1 MQFRRC
7 SAMVNLGYEGYGG
20 AFQMKLKDVMSH
32 EPIVLTYDISAQE
45 AVAVFIEHEIDGA
58 PVVDEDGRVRGLFT
72 KTHVFR
78 MVTQG
83 IDMSTPVKNLMTR
96 EVIVGSPDD
105 ELGHI
110 LTPLVGRLPIVD
122 ETGIV
127 VGMITRSDLA
137 RFFYNLYWDISS
149 KLDTIIDS
157 TYNLIVSVDE
167 QGRIEVFNK
176 SAEKFLGYKAEE
188 VRGRHIMDLFPT
200 SGLMDIVET
209 GKVEPLQKIKLNDR
223 YFISN
228 RSPIVQEG
236 KIIGAVA
243 VMQDISELEN
253 ISKELEYVKELNEEL
268 HAIIESS
275 FDGLFIADGK
285 GTTLRVNKAFER
297 ITGLPRNSMLG
308 RDVMDIQEEG
318 LVSESVSAL
327 VLKNQET
334 VTIIQQTETGKIALV
349 TGSPVFGK
357 DGSIFRIVC
366 NVRDI
371 TELNKL
377 KQELGQARGLREHY
391 ESELQTLRLQYAG
404 TGKMVVNSS
413 KMRELMAMVIR
424 LARVDSTV
432 LITGESGT
440 GKELVAET
448 IHNYSDRKQE
458 PFIKVNCGAIPENL
472 LESELFGYEPGAFTG
487 ARQGGKPGYFELAQ
501 GGTLFLDEIGDL
513 PFNLQ
518 VKLLRVLQAREII
531 RVGGTKPLKIDV
543 RIVAGTH
550 RNLREMVKRRE
561 FREDLYYRLNV
572 VPVNVPPLRERKE
585 EITSLVM
592 HFMRLFNR
600 KYRLTK
606 KISPEVIDIFM
617 QYDWP
622 GNVREL
628 ENLVERLVVITPEDV
643 ITREDLPAQL
653 MGQRRNLSEVSV
665 SGIIPLREA
674 VESVEKQIL
683 EQAYTEYRT
692 TRQMARALQVDAS
705 TVVRKAAKY
714 GISRSKTA
722 GDAIR
727 R

>member
-1 MQFRRC
+1 
-7 SAMVNLGYEGYGG
+7 
-20 AFQMKLKDVMSH
+20 
-32 EPIVLTYDISAQE
+32 
-45 AVAVFIEHEIDGA
+45 
-58 PVVDEDGRVRGLFT
+58 
-72 KTHVFR
+72 
-78 MVTQG
+78 
-83 IDMSTPVKNLMTR
+83 
-96 EVIVGSPDD
+96 
-105 ELGHI
+105 
-110 LTPLVGRLPIVD
+110 
-122 ETGIV
+122 
-127 VGMITRSDLA
+127 
-137 RFFYNLYWDISS
+137 
-149 KLDTIIDS
+149 
-157 TYNLIVSVDE
+157 
-167 QGRIEVFNK
+167 
-176 SAEKFLGYKAEE
+176 
-188 VRGRHIMDLFPT
+188 
-200 SGLMDIVET
+200 
-209 GKVEPLQKIKLNDR
+209 
-223 YFISN
+223 
-228 RSPIVQEG
+228 
-236 KIIGAVA
+236 
-243 VMQDISELEN
+243 
-253 ISKELEYVKELNEEL
+253 
-268 HAIIESS
+268 
-275 FDGLFIADGK
+275 
-285 GTTLRVNKAFER
+285 
-297 ITGLPRNSMLG
+297 
-308 RDVMDIQEEG
+308 
-318 LVSESVSAL
+318 
-327 VLKNQET
+327 
-334 VTIIQQTETGKIALV
+334 
-349 TGSPVFGK
+349 
-357 DGSIFRIVC
+357 
-366 NVRDI
+366 
-371 TELNKL
+371 
-377 KQELGQARGLREHY
+377 
-391 ESELQTLRLQYAG
+391 
-404 TGKMVVNSS
+404 
-413 KMRELMAMVIR
+413 MVIR

>member
-1 MQFRRC
+1 
-7 SAMVNLGYEGYGG
+7 
-20 AFQMKLKDVMSH
+20 MKLKDVMTR
-32 EPIVLTYDISAQE
+32 EPIVLTYDLSVQE

-58 PVVDEDGRVRGLFT
+58 PVVDEEGRVRGLFT

-78 MVTQG
+78 MVAQG
-83 IDMSTPVKNLMTR
+83 MDMSTPVKTLMTR
-96 EVIVGSPDD
+96 EVITGYPDD
-105 ELGHI
+105 ELGHDMS
-110 LTPLVGRLPIVD
+110 PRVGRLPVVD

-127 VGMITRSDLA
+127 VGMMTRSDLA
-137 RFFYNLYWDISS
+137 RFFYNRYWDISS

-157 TYNLIVSVDE
+157 TYNLIVSVNE

-188 VRGRHIMDLFPT
+188 ARGQHIMDLFPT

-209 GKVEPLQKIKLNDR
+209 GKVEPLQKVKLNGH

-228 RSPIVQEG
+228 RSPIVKEG
-236 KIIGAVA
+236 KTIGAVA
-243 VMQDISELEN
+243 VMQDISELEKA
-253 ISKELEYVKELNEEL
+253 SKELEYVKELNKEL

-275 FDGLFIADGK
+275 FDGLFIADGR
-285 GTTLRVNKAFER
+285 GITLRVNEAFER
-297 ITGLPRNSMLG
+297 ITGIPRQSMLG
-308 RDVMDIQEEG
+308 RDVMDVEEEG

-327 VLKNQET
+327 VLQNQET
-334 VTIIQQTETGKIALV
+334 VTIIQQTKNGKIALV
-349 TGSPVFGK
+349 TGSPVFGE
-357 DGSIFRIVC
+357 DGSVFRIVC

-371 TELNKL
+371 TELNRL
-377 KQELGQARGLREHY
+377 KQDLEQALSLREHY

-424 LARVDSTV
+424 VARVDSTV

-448 IHNYSDRKQE
+448 IHNYSDRKRQ

-487 ARQGGKPGYFELAQ
+487 ASQEGKPGYFELAQ

-513 PFNLQ
+513 PLNLQ
-518 VKLLRVLQAREII
+518 VKLLRVLQAREIV

-550 RNLREMVKRRE
+550 RNLREMVNKRE

-572 VPVNVPPLRERKE
+572 IPINVPPLRERKE

-592 HFMRLFNR
+592 HFIRMFNR
-600 KYRLTK
+600 KYNLNK
-606 KISPEVIDIFM
+606 KISPEVIDVFM

-628 ENLVERLVVITPEDV
+628 ENLVERMVVITPEDV
-643 ITREDLPAQL
+643 ITREDLPIQL
-653 MGQRRNLSEVSV
+653 IDQQCSLSEVSV

-692 TRQMARALQVDAS
+692 TRQMARALKVDAS

-714 GISRSKTA
+714 GISQSKSVQGA
-722 GDAIR
+722 SR
-727 R
+727 